1 MSHARH
7 PETRGGHISPVRV
20 EAPAPRAHLR
30 DTPRVAMPNV
40 PSHRRLIT
48 ACTLLLG
55 CLLSASSHAVATDA
69 PLRDTPPS
77 ETRSR
82 YLDTPA
88 APSPERAAVPTYIEP
103 EDVLLPK
110 GAWVAHGGL
119 ALLPVA
125 GVWGASRVGG
135 DTRVGATAAETA
147 TGMLLGAIPS
157 RLLFFRPAAPSPGRW
172 MELETVA
179 FGGGF
184 VLTPPLTALGTWGL
198 GELAF
203 GESHHPGRAYL
214 GALGGAALGTLLGVI
229 VHEALVKLS
238 KPSARLKSGRQLVG
252 LGFIGVGATL
262 GYQWAGGGPRPDG
275 HTR

>member
-1 MSHARH
+1 
-7 PETRGGHISPVRV
+7 
-20 EAPAPRAHLR
+20 
-30 DTPRVAMPNV
+30 MPNE
-40 PSHRRLIT
+40 PFHRRSPL

-55 CLLSASSHAVATDA
+55 CLLPTVSHAVAADA
-69 PLRDTPPS
+69 PLRDAPPS
-77 ETRSR
+77 EPRSR
-82 YLDTPA
+82 YFDTPTGTA
-88 APSPERAAVPTYIEP
+88 PERAAVPTYIEP
-103 EDVLLPK
+103 EDVPLPT
-110 GAWVAHGGL
+110 GAAVAHGAF

-135 DTRVGATAAETA
+135 DTRVGATASQTA
-147 TGMLLGAIPS
+147 AGMLLGAMPS
-157 RLLFFRPAAPSPGRW
+157 RLLFFRPAAPSPERW

-184 VLTPPLTALGTWGL
+184 VLTPPLAALGTWGL

-203 GESHHPGRAYL
+203 GKSHHPGRGYL
-214 GALGGAALGTLLGVI
+214 GALGGAAVGTLLGVI

-238 KPSARLKSGRQLVG
+238 RPSARLKSGRQLIA

-275 HTR
+275 HTQ

>member
-1 MSHARH
+1 
-7 PETRGGHISPVRV
+7 
-20 EAPAPRAHLR
+20 
-30 DTPRVAMPNV
+30 MPNV
-40 PSHRRLIT
+40 PSHRRSSPFV
-48 ACTLLLG
+48 CTLLLG
-55 CLLSASSHAVATDA
+55 CLWPTWGHAAAADA

-77 ETRSR
+77 EPRSK
-82 YLDTPA
+82 YFDTPA
-88 APSPERAAVPTYIEP
+88 GTSPERAAVPTYIEP
-103 EDVLLPK
+103 EDVPLPK

-135 DTRVGATAAETA
+135 DTRVGATAAQTA
-147 TGMLLGAIPS
+147 AGMLLGAIPS

-179 FGGGF
+179 FSGGF

-203 GESHHPGRAYL
+203 GKSHHPGRAYL

-229 VHEALVKLS
+229 VHEALVTLS
-238 KPSARLKSGRQLVG
+238 KPSARMKSGRRLIA

-275 HTR
+275 HTQ